1 MKGFDPKFFRKVAL
15 TPEEGR
21 QYYANALRDLKI
33 ARDDKFLEVKFTYAY
48 QALFKAGVALVA
60 VKGKHK
66 VRSVPG
72 HHVEVLKALS
82 RLLDDPDVF
91 DVGNAM
97 RMKRNLDLYGPGGYV
112 SEKEA
117 ADYMTFVAGVV
128 KKVGTLIGA

>member
-15 TPEEGR
+15 TPQECR
-21 QYYANALRDLKI
+21 QYYEKALRDLKI

-48 QALFKAGVALVA
+48 QALFKAGVALIA
-60 VKGKHK
+60 AKTGQK

-72 HHVEVLKALS
+72 HHVEVLKAMAQ
-82 RLLDDPDVF
+82 LLHDPDVF
-91 DVGNAM
+91 DMGNAM

-117 ADYMTFVAGVV
+117 GDCVAFVAGVV
-128 KKVGTLIGA
+128 KKVGTLIE